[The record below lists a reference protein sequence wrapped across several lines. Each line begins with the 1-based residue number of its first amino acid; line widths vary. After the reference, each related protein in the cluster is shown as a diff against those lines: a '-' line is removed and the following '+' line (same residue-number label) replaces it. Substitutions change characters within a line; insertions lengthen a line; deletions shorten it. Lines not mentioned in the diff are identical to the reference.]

1 MTKRALDVLAAAI
14 GLAIFA
20 LPLAV
25 ILALVWGQDRK
36 SPLYFGE
43 RAGRDDRPFRMVK
56 VRSMVVNADRTGVES
71 TGADDARITPLGA
84 FVRRYKLDELPQLW
98 NVLVGDMSLV
108 GPRPN
113 TMKAVASYSEAERGL
128 LATRPGIT
136 DLSSIVFSDE
146 GEIIKDSTDPD
157 AAYDRLIRPW
167 KSELGLLYVRHA
179 GLVLDLKLIWLTI
192 VAIVDKPGALR
203 RIVPIVQELGAP
215 DRLVEICRR
224 DRDLAVYAR
233 EAHA

>member
-1 MTKRALDVLAAAI
+1 MMKRALDIIASAA
-14 GLAIFA
+14 GLALFS

-25 ILALVWGQDRK
+25 ILALVWSQDRK

-43 RAGRDDRPFRMVK
+43 RAGRGGRPFRMVK

-71 TGADDARITPLGA
+71 TGADDARITPLGR

-98 NVLVGDMSLV
+98 NVIVGDMSLV

-113 TMKAVASYSEAERGL
+113 TIKAVASYTNVERGL
-128 LATRPGIT
+128 LAARPGIT
-136 DLSSIVFSDE
+136 DLSSIIFSDE
-146 GEIIKDSTDPD
+146 GEIIKDAADPD

-167 KSELGLLYVRHA
+167 KSELGLLYVQHA
-179 GLVLDLKLIWLTI
+179 GLALDLKLIWLTI
-192 VAIVDKPGALR
+192 VAIMDKPGALR
-203 RIVPIVQELGAP
+203 RIVPIVRQLGAS

-224 DRDLAVYAR
+224 DRDLALYAR